1 MSIGEKIIAA
11 IDANGLVHDATN
23 YLDAAP
29 EYKNHWNENSKRLI
43 EAVVEAHIEER
54 VRVRLELDRERDR
67 ETIERIIFLG
77 DDLCKTLQEE
87 SQFIDKTASQ
97 IFHNPAPIH
106 MMTSKMRADAW
117 GFATCGLRKK
127 PDVFPAD

>member
-1 MSIGEKIIAA
+1 MSIGEKIIE
-11 IDANGLVHDATN
+11 GVGRLVTIYDSLTGAPMDRPVIFVWSPVATEQ
-23 YLDAAP
+23 L
-29 EYKNHWNENSKRLI
+29 

-54 VRVRLELDRERDR
+54 VRVRLELDRQRDR

-87 SQFIDKTASQ
+87 SQFIDKTASM
-97 IFHNPAPIH
+97 IYCNPPPLH

-117 GFATCGLRKK
+117 GIATCGLRKK
-127 PDVFPAD
+127 PDEYPAD